1 MANRSSEKVA
11 KVASRKKKNDKT
23 SKFAS
28 FEAEAFSDGRHVV
41 FLKFNLIILILISR
55 TFKRVQLN
63 QRENIYE
70 Q

>member
-11 KVASRKKKNDKT
+11 KVASRKKKNEKT

-28 FEAEAFSDGRHVV
+28 FKAEAFSDGHVV
-41 FLKFNLIILILISR
+41 FLKFNLIILTLIFR

-63 QRENIYE
+63 QR
-70 Q
+70 